1 MIIIQIGMLVCF
13 SDSMPERER
22 ERDSEREREGECKR
36 GAHGENDKEIHEW
49 QTSTCLKLIM
59 I

>member
-22 ERDSEREREGECKR
+22 DSERERERECKR

-49 QTSTCLKLIM
+49 QTSTWLKLIM